1 MSIRD
6 IIEAATPGRWF
17 EDDPGDGNRL
27 FVGNR
32 ADGRT
37 HGLWQIVHMSS
48 DRMCDLTEE
57 AERRDR
63 ADNRFIATFDPE
75 HVALME
81 AVLEAVV
88 DNSVCVCGKVWRYE
102 DHLHGES
109 CPVQALQAYRK
120 ERGL

>member
-6 IIEAATPGRWF
+6 IIEAATPGPWF

-57 AERRDR
+57 AERRHR

-81 AVLEAVV
+81 AELQAGRHAWGFQHWPHAALAYNEAR
-88 DNSVCVCGKVWRYE
+88 D
-102 DHLHGES
+102 
-109 CPVQALQAYRK
+109 ALTAYRK